1 MSSTKDQAGG
11 KKTAVGA
18 DLLRSASKSGE
29 NGDPQIRSI
38 LNTLL
43 AAAKQPPRTRVRLK
57 IDDIYYLLDT
67 AKEVFK
73 SKSALVEIEVSY
85 IFVVFFLLKILFVG
99 SMQTDFLFLYFLF
112 YFTRHRSLYVVTF
125 MGNTVICYAFL
136 KSDPHHRKNNI
147 YLWVITSIVPNNP
160 LKVNIYNT
168 DGIGMIRFNSFLIK
182 RMCYLYCLHIRI

>member
-85 IFVVFFLLKILFVG
+85 SFVVFFLLKILFVG
-99 SMQTDFLFLYFLF
+99 SMQTNFLFLNFLF
-112 YFTRHRSLYVVTF
+112 YFPRHRSLYVVTF

-160 LKVNIYNT
+160 LKVNTYNT
-168 DGIGMIRFNSFLIK
+168 ERN
-182 RMCYLYCLHIRI
+182 